1 MQPIKNPLGR
11 VFIHL
16 SIWVF
21 VIYNSVPFVWTF
33 LQSLKTKKQANSRT
47 PLFWFEPTFEQY
59 SELWLEKVPENFSVL
74 VYTLIA
80 ILITL
85 FLFSVIGKKLS
96 ISSVAIRLIILGTI
110 VLMLLS
116 IPLFVKT
123 AEFYDYFVNTM
134 IVAIGTVIISI
145 GIASLSGYA
154 LSRYLGIAG
163 VILIILAL
171 AFRSLPRM
179 AFGLPYFWMGQI
191 SGLYDSNFLVII
203 ALAAVNQPFA
213 IYMLRSFFKDIPRE
227 IEEAAMVDGASRFE
241 AFIKVI
247 VPIMWPGII
256 TTSLFTLVLVYHEF
270 LLVRILTLKNWTL
283 AVVIQQYLGGISD
296 SGSLPLKSAAA
307 VSAALP
313 LLVVILFY
321 QKHLIKG
328 ITAGSVKG

>member
-74 VYTLIA
+74 VYALIA

-283 AVVIQQYLGGISD
+283 AVAMQQYLGGISD

>member
-145 GIASLSGYA
+145 SIASLSGYA

-283 AVVIQQYLGGISD
+283 AVAMQQYLGGISD
-296 SGSLPLKSAAA
+296 SGSLPLKSAAT

>member
-116 IPLFVKT
+116 IPFFVKT

-283 AVVIQQYLGGISD
+283 AVAMQQYLGGISD

>member
-1 MQPIKNPLGR
+1 M
-11 VFIHL
+11 
-16 SIWVF
+16 
-21 VIYNSVPFVWTF
+21 
-33 LQSLKTKKQANSRT
+33 
-47 PLFWFEPTFEQY
+47 FWFEPTFEHY
-59 SELWLEKVPENFSVL
+59 SELWLDKVPDNFAVLVFGIIAVFVTLILFSVL
-74 VYTLIA
+74 
-80 ILITL
+80 
-85 FLFSVIGKKLS
+85 GKHLS
-96 ISSVAIRLIILGTI
+96 ISSVVVKLIILGTI
-110 VLMLLS
+110 VLTLWS

-123 AEFYDYFVNTM
+123 AEFYDYFVNTI
-134 IVAIGTVIISI
+134 IVGVGTVIISI

-154 LSRYLGIAG
+154 LSRYVGIAG
-163 VILIILAL
+163 VVLIILAL

-213 IYMLRSFFKDIPRE
+213 IYMLRSFFMDIPRE
-227 IEEAAMVDGASRFE
+227 IEEAAMIDGASRFE
-241 AFIKVI
+241 AFIRVI

-256 TTSLFTLVLVYHEF
+256 ATSLFTLVLVYHEF

-283 AVVIQQYLGGISD
+283 AVAMQQYLGGISD

-313 LLVVILFY
+313 LLIVILFY

-328 ITAGSVKG
+328 LTAGAVKE

>member
-227 IEEAAMVDGASRFE
+227 IEEAPMVDGASRFE

-283 AVVIQQYLGGISD
+283 AVAMQQYLGGISD

>member
-59 SELWLEKVPENFSVL
+59 SELWLEKVPENFLVL

-283 AVVIQQYLGGISD
+283 AVAMQQYLGGISD

-313 LLVVILFY
+313 LLIVILFY

-328 ITAGSVKG
+328 LTAGAVKE

>member
-16 SIWVF
+16 SI
-21 VIYNSVPFVWTF
+21 WTF

-283 AVVIQQYLGGISD
+283 AVAMQQYLGGISD

>member
-59 SELWLEKVPENFSVL
+59 SELWLEKVPENFLVL

-96 ISSVAIRLIILGTI
+96 ISSLAIRLIILGTI

-283 AVVIQQYLGGISD
+283 AVAMQQYIGGISD

>member
-1 MQPIKNPLGR
+1 MQPIKNPLGK

-283 AVVIQQYLGGISD
+283 AVAMQQYLGGISD

>member
-21 VIYNSVPFVWTF
+21 VLYNSVPFVWTF

-59 SELWLEKVPENFSVL
+59 SELWLEKVPENFLVL

-283 AVVIQQYLGGISD
+283 AVAMQQYLGGISD